1 MNNCI
6 NDFPLSLEK
15 NILEVIVSTL
25 SNSDN
30 DLNYDKNDDIIE
42 FHDIPIS
49 LDLFKNSFFDN
60 NYGFFELNTQY
71 SNYKEFAICDKII
84 KNSEFKFMKNKKRTN
99 KVMLIDIISNKFI
112 CNKKT
117 KINDIKKINFIKD
130 INKYNSLFDFKIH
143 INHLSFDDILSIYN
157 QHPNKNNKHYFRF
170 KIRAIYYS
178 NQLDEN
184 VTLSFNFL
192 TKIQNLETL
201 SNDVTDTLTKN
212 NHTYEDNESN
222 ESNENIVYS
231 NYKNKLPK
239 NIIGSKENLSYSN
252 YKNYMNENKITK
264 NEQIYLE
271 EDDEE
276 DDENMDNYSY
286 DNSSIGSHVKS
297 DENDDFS
304 RLC

>member
-1 MNNCI
+1 MNNCN
-6 NDFPLSLEK
+6 NDFSLPLPLEK
-15 NILEVIVSTL
+15 NILEINVSTL

-30 DLNYDKNDDIIE
+30 DFGNVNNEDVLD

-49 LDLFKNSFFDN
+49 LELFKNSFFDN

-71 SNYKEFAICDKII
+71 SNYEEFAISDKFI

-99 KVMLIDIISNKFI
+99 KVMLIDVISNKFI

-143 INHLSFDDILSIYN
+143 INHLSFDDIISIYN

-184 VTLSFNFL
+184 VALSFNFL
-192 TKIQNLETL
+192 AKIQNLETL
-201 SNDVTDTLTKN
+201 SNDIDTLTKN
-212 NHTYEDNESN
+212 IQTYEDIESKG
-222 ESNENIVYS
+222 NIVYS
-231 NYKNKLPK
+231 NYKNKQSK
-239 NIIGSKENLSYSN
+239 SIIGTKENLSYSN
-252 YKNYMNENKITK
+252 YKNYMNENKFTK
-264 NEQIYLE
+264 NEKMYLE
-271 EDDEE
+271 DDDEE
-276 DDENMDNYSY
+276 DDDNMDIYSY
-286 DNSSIGSHVKS
+286 DNNSSIGSHVKS